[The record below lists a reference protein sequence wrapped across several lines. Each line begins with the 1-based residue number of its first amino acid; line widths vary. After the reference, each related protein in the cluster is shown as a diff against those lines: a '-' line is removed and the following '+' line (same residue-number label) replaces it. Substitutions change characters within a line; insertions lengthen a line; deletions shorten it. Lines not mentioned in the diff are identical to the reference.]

1 MAAEPRALTLVQEE
15 HRAILNLFD
24 QLGSA
29 EGERRAELVEEAL
42 VRLDVHQALKRE
54 LLYPALGEV
63 DEDAVEELMDGSDEI
78 EDLLDELDE
87 VDEPEEGEEG
97 EESDGPD
104 FAGVA
109 DQLRAHFD
117 REEESLQELAGR
129 GGVDLDALGA
139 EMEQRR
145 EELRREVGETGQLA
159 EDA

>member
-24 QLGSA
+24 QLGA
-29 EGERRAELVEEAL
+29 GDGGRAEVVEEAL
-42 VRLDVHQALKRE
+42 VRLDVLQALKRE
-54 LLYPALGEV
+54 LLYPALGAV

-87 VDEPEEGEEG
+87 ADEPEEDED
-97 EESDGPD
+97 SDGPD

-109 DQLRAHFD
+109 DQLRAHFE
-117 REEESLQELAGR
+117 REEETLKELAGR

-145 EELRREVGETGQLA
+145 DELRREIGETGQLR